1 MLHGVRNPG
10 GVSCL
15 RYPPGSFCFQGIC
28 CAFLL
33 ALGTIDVA
41 HITDVGAMD
50 LHGLRR
56 VFRPLHALFVDHDF
70 PDEQPQQFRRQFR
83 NVCIPSGFGDEA
95 VGARYLI
102 PQVLNGGFFFRNLI
116 LKSSLSICITTAG
129 I

>member
-1 MLHGVRNPG
+1 MLNGVRNPG

-83 NVCIPSGFGDEA
+83 DVRIPSGLGDEA
-95 VGARYLI
+95 VGAGYLI
-102 PQVLNGGFFFRNLI
+102 PQALD
-116 LKSSLSICITTAG
+116 C
-129 I
+129 